1 MWSPKFIFC
10 ELSSYIGPKIWKKIV
25 INNRVFKKVCPKEGS
40 EKKAITIGYFFKN
53 FTYCTI
59 LFLALFL
66 TWKNALCA
74 VRRQKSTLSRNLRR
88 YFCRYLCTPKTCEI
102 SMYFFYS
109 TMFENNVLCIQNTN
123 TYSWR
128 VWQTKHN
135 LLLTQIQKK
144 NYVRQV
150 V

>member
-1 MWSPKFIFC
+1 MVVALYRF
-10 ELSSYIGPKIWKKIV
+10 
-25 INNRVFKKVCPKEGS
+25 FKEVSPKEGS
-40 EKKAITIGYFFKN
+40 EKKAITNGYFLKN
-53 FTYCTI
+53 FTKCTI
-59 LFLALFL
+59 FL

-74 VRRQKSTLSRNLRR
+74 LRRQKSTLSRNLRR
-88 YFCRYLCTPKTCEI
+88 YFCIYLCTPKTCEI

-144 NYVRQV
+144 LCSSGGVIY
-150 V
+150 